1 MSEWSLASRITDRI
15 GRYVHRR
22 KISEPFLSGDLFANK
37 ADIKISKAYLGEKQ
51 LLESIHSAR
60 VIFCGGDYAQNFLE
74 NFGEHLSNKVL
85 IVGNSDK
92 DWHDFPIH
100 LAPKIRAVFL
110 QNSFIASDRIFT
122 LPIGIENIAHYRNGR
137 PRNFDRKFLLE
148 PKHDQVLIGPF
159 SPTHLVRR
167 DMMSELRDSSRI
179 KFATAEKLKPYEF
192 AEFSSRFGYIAC
204 PRGNGEDTHRIWES
218 LYRGC
223 SPVVLQNPW
232 TREISRLGL
241 PILSVEA
248 WSNRCLEA
256 IKPFQEF
263 DPSKL
268 EELWWPFWRNKINSL
283 L

>member
-1 MSEWSLASRITDRI
+1 MHQCSLVSRITDRV
-15 GRYVHRR
+15 GRHVHRH

-37 ADIKISKAYLGEKQ
+37 ADVKISKVYLRERH
-51 LLESIHSAR
+51 LLSTIHSAR
-60 VIFCGGDYAQNFLE
+60 VIFCDGDYAQDFLE
-74 NFGEHLSNKVL
+74 NFGELLSNKVL
-85 IVGNSDK
+85 LVGNSDK
-92 DWHDFPIH
+92 DWHEFPLH

-110 QNSFIASDRIFT
+110 QNSFTPSDRTFT

-137 PRNFDRKFLLE
+137 LRNFDRKFVLK
-148 PKHDQVLIGPF
+148 PKQDQVLIGPF

-167 DMMSELRDSSRI
+167 NMMLELRESSRV
-179 KFATAEKLKPYEF
+179 KFAIAEKLKPYEF
-192 AEFSSRFGYIAC
+192 AEFSSRFGYVAS

-223 SPVVLQNPW
+223 SPVVLQSAW
-232 TREISRLGL
+232 TREIGRLRL

-248 WSNRCLEA
+248 WSNKCLEA
-256 IKPFQEF
+256 IEPFQEF

-268 EELWWPFWRNKINSL
+268 EELWWPFWRQKISSL